1 MYIMLRLTLT
11 PSNTPLFF
19 LSSKKQ
25 YDETSFNLKLVSF
38 QEEQN
43 FLCDAGKSC
52 LHGKGP
58 NGDSDDT
65 FPEESCHLRL
75 SLCRRESEQLQ
86 YSKYKMCVCM
96 CVVT

>member
-1 MYIMLRLTLT
+1 MLHLTLT
-11 PSNTPLFF
+11 PSNTPLSF

-58 NGDSDDT
+58 NGNSDGN
-65 FPEESCHLRL
+65 SLRKAATLDCL
-75 SLCRRESEQLQ
+75 SVGEKVNNRNIPST
-86 YSKYKMCVCM
+86 KCVCA
-96 CVVT
+96 CVW

>member
-1 MYIMLRLTLT
+1 MLHLTLT
-11 PSNTPLFF
+11 PSNTPLSF

-58 NGDSDDT
+58 NGNSNDT
-65 FPEESCHLRL
+65 FPEEIFHLRL
-75 SLCRRESEQLQ
+75 SLCGRESEQPQ
-86 YSKYKMCVCM
+86 YSKYKMCVRM